1 MQRYSRFLGSERLFQ
16 HRSIS
21 LACAGPADGSMFAV
35 SLEESMDRMDAD
47 GLAEERSQRSRA
59 AAAGAAV
66 SDLRSAV
73 DAAMEMQQVAKKAR
87 SASGSLSQSLAA
99 MDLDRGAAAALLSNY
114 SSVKVFSVWTSSV
127 LLCSAVTARALGNV
141 SPVALRTKIEE
152 CYKDA

>member
-1 MQRYSRFLGSERLFQ
+1 
-16 HRSIS
+16 
-21 LACAGPADGSMFAV
+21 
-35 SLEESMDRMDAD
+35 MDRMDAD
-47 GLAEERSQRSRA
+47 GLAEERSKRSRA

-114 SSVKVFSVWTSSV
+114 SSVQVFSVLDLFYSV
-127 LLCSAVTARALGNV
+127 VFC
-141 SPVALRTKIEE
+141 
-152 CYKDA
+152 